1 MNFKE
6 SLLWNFATQPC
17 PLSRVVQMQMT
28 LHLDIKRCSPSSL
41 CCLQPL
47 CKEWFRAESVF
58 ETRETIMCQRAS
70 PPAPPH
76 PPPPHQMYIPHGRVL
91 ELLRYNPSHLGAS
104 DPGQPVPSHRAT
116 RLFIV
121 SESHHE

>member
-28 LHLDIKRCSPSSL
+28 LHLDIIRCSPSSL

-58 ETRETIMCQRAS
+58 EHFT
-70 PPAPPH
+70 
-76 PPPPHQMYIPHGRVL
+76 
-91 ELLRYNPSHLGAS
+91 
-104 DPGQPVPSHRAT
+104 VPFSIQSSF
-116 RLFIV
+116 LIFDV
-121 SESHHE
+121 ESNMSSARSTVERD